1 MLASYTNAD
10 FGIRFASMPELEHV
24 RYVLDAMVEIHGEVA
39 RDQYTGKYDRH
50 CWALDPFESASWASP
65 SIGMHTLYIPA
76 FFRTENNVSH
86 DSDRESARESR

>member
-39 RDQYTGKYDRH
+39 RDQYTGKYNRH

-76 FFRTENNVSH
+76 FFKTENNVRH
-86 DSDRESARESR
+86 DSDR